1 MVTLDAA
8 FDLLAHCLGS
18 TRARSIVDRS
28 TMRAIRDNEPLTLV
42 HTHSL
47 GPLSIVYC
55 IATTV
60 LRVAVTVVGDAAAD
74 PDPARFVFGTWYCA
88 ERVRCMSAL
97 TTTVP
102 SPIALSV
109 HRRAAGRQPSPLRGR
124 LYQRRDPRGAARR
137 QLLHRRPWYTGARI
151 NADGRAGAGGW
162 ASAHVPG

>member
-74 PDPARFVFGTWYCA
+74 PDPARFVFGT
-88 ERVRCMSAL
+88 
-97 TTTVP
+97 
-102 SPIALSV
+102 
-109 HRRAAGRQPSPLRGR
+109 
-124 LYQRRDPRGAARR
+124 
-137 QLLHRRPWYTGARI
+137 YT
-151 NADGRAGAGGW
+151 
-162 ASAHVPG
+162 